1 MNKKW
6 IGTQIVLN
14 NNPGNYLDIDDNL
27 KKKLVRTKEIL
38 DLDALI
44 VWSDANKKDLDIVR
58 EVCTD
63 LKIKTYLW
71 YPILADTPGIKIE
84 REKAVE
90 TFDGL
95 HGYGK
100 LGCWNKIG
108 KGEEDF
114 LFLCPNDEENISKIF
129 NRYEMKIKE
138 SGFDG
143 VFLDRIRFPSP
154 SNGFEALF
162 SCFCKSCIN
171 KFNSDYGED
180 LESYRDKIK
189 SFFGQFK
196 TIDSIDLKNCHSF
209 FEIIVQGNL
218 KKFYDFRKQNVYRM
232 VKMFADKA
240 KQMNKLVGIDLF
252 APSFAP
258 LVSQDY
264 KLLAK
269 TCDWIKPMIYCH
281 ASGPAGLPLELYCL
295 LKAILDINPTL
306 DEGQLI
312 REISRMIGVDLPTQI
327 NGILKKGISE
337 QIICS
342 EMKKIKEL
350 DLPESV
356 NIYVGLEA
364 VQISGLCNITEK
376 ILKKYLELFIKTE
389 SNGIILSW
397 DLLKI
402 PDENLKIV
410 GEFLSKQ

>member
-14 NNPGNYLDIDDNL
+14 NTPNMADNL
-27 KKKLVRTKEIL
+27 KKTLTKAKEIL
-38 DLDALI
+38 DLNALI
-44 VWSDANKKDLDIVR
+44 VWSDTDKKFFNLVKDICA
-58 EVCTD
+58 EF
-63 LKIKTYLW
+63 KIKTYLW
-71 YPILADTPGIKIE
+71 YPVLADTPGFKIE
-84 REKAVE
+84 QEQAVK

-95 HGYGK
+95 RGHGK
-100 LGCWNKIG
+100 LGCWEKMG

-114 LFLCPNDEENISKIF
+114 LFLCPNDEENINKIF
-129 NRYEMKIKE
+129 NRYEIKIKE

-162 SCFCKSCIN
+162 SCFCTSCKD
-171 KFNSDYGED
+171 KFYHDFGED
-180 LESYRDKIK
+180 LDVYQNRIK
-189 SFFGQFK
+189 SLFAKIK
-196 TIDSIDLKNCHSF
+196 TIDSNYLENCHSF
-209 FEIIVQGNL
+209 SEIIFQDDL
-218 KKFYDFRKQNVYRM
+218 KKFYDFRKQSVYRM
-232 VKMFADKA
+232 VKMFANKA

-281 ASGPAGLPLELYCL
+281 TSSPAGIPLELYSFL
-295 LKAILDINPTL
+295 RAILEINPALNENELMCKASPLT
-306 DEGQLI
+306 
-312 REISRMIGVDLPTQI
+312 GVALPVNLEKLLI
-327 NGILKKGISE
+327 NGISE
-337 QIICS
+337 YMICS
-342 EMKKIKEL
+342 EMEKIKEL

-364 VQISGLCNITEK
+364 VQIPGLCNITEK
-376 ILKKYLELFIKTE
+376 ILKKYLKSVIEADTK
-389 SNGIILSW
+389 GIILSW

-402 PDENLKIV
+402 PEENLKIV